1 MQSIKDLV
9 KQMTLEEK
17 ASMCSNGTTFG
28 TQAIER
34 LGIPSIILTDG
45 PNGIRLNLAMTGA
58 GGFEDVL
65 NSQPATCFPAAAAVS
80 SSWNVELARE
90 VGAAIGEEGRSMG
103 VGLLWAP
110 GVNIKRSPLCGRN
123 YEYYSEDPVQ
133 GGDMAAAF
141 VQGLQ
146 SSGLGAVVKHY
157 ACNNSET
164 ERLIVDAEVDE
175 RTLREIYL
183 AIFERIVKQA
193 QPWAIMCSYNKVN
206 GVHATENEYLI
217 RDILRGEWGFDG
229 LVMSDAGA
237 VEDRVLSAKA
247 GLDLEI
253 PGPSLYNNQR
263 IIQAVK
269 SEFLTEAAL
278 DEMIERILQVVF
290 KAAAVPAREYNKDQ
304 HHAIAKKAAAE
315 SIVLLKNEN
324 GLLPLDPRKISRLA
338 VIGRTAK
345 YPRFQGFGS
354 SYVKATKLDNA
365 HDELIKEL
373 GQEKI
378 FYADGYDEVDF
389 TNKKMIQEAVQCAIA
404 AEVAVLFVSMPER
417 GDMEGFDRKNLDLPD
432 SHVRLIKEVAAVQ
445 PNTIIMLHNGSV
457 IDMGSWI
464 NKVPAVIECL
474 LSGQAGAA
482 AEVDILLGKIN
493 PSGKL
498 CETFPRE
505 LAHNPSYLYFPC
517 EDHKAVYGEGIYVG
531 YRYYDKKKIMPLFP
545 FGYGLS
551 YTTFDYSNLVLN
563 KQEIK
568 DDETLV
574 VSVDVTNTGK
584 VAGQEIVQ
592 LYVHDVESSYFR
604 PVKELKGFQKVSLK
618 PGETRIVS
626 MELGYRDFAYYHPAY
641 KAWVAEEGEFEILV
655 GRSSADICMKGKLT
669 FISSQYYKKNLTKDS
684 LLADWLKDE
693 DGRRIITEMLGSGRL
708 SFPIPMDNP
717 MFAFLSNNV
726 PFKKAVLGMSANEE
740 SMKTLNEIIELW
752 EAAQTSR
759 MAGQG

>member
-1 MQSIKDLV
+1 
-9 KQMTLEEK
+9 
-17 ASMCSNGTTFG
+17 
-28 TQAIER
+28 
-34 LGIPSIILTDG
+34 
-45 PNGIRLNLAMTGA
+45 
-58 GGFEDVL
+58 
-65 NSQPATCFPAAAAVS
+65 
-80 SSWNVELARE
+80 
-90 VGAAIGEEGRSMG
+90 
-103 VGLLWAP
+103 
-110 GVNIKRSPLCGRN
+110 
-123 YEYYSEDPVQ
+123 
-133 GGDMAAAF
+133 
-141 VQGLQ
+141 
-146 SSGLGAVVKHY
+146 
-157 ACNNSET
+157 
-164 ERLIVDAEVDE
+164 
-175 RTLREIYL
+175 
-183 AIFERIVKQA
+183 
-193 QPWAIMCSYNKVN
+193 
-206 GVHATENEYLI
+206 
-217 RDILRGEWGFDG
+217 
-229 LVMSDAGA
+229 
-237 VEDRVLSAKA
+237 
-247 GLDLEI
+247 
-253 PGPSLYNNQR
+253 
-263 IIQAVK
+263 
-269 SEFLTEAAL
+269 
-278 DEMIERILQVVF
+278 
-290 KAAAVPAREYNKDQ
+290 
-304 HHAIAKKAAAE
+304 
-315 SIVLLKNEN
+315 
-324 GLLPLDPRKISRLA
+324 
-338 VIGRTAK
+338 
-345 YPRFQGFGS
+345 
-354 SYVKATKLDNA
+354 
-365 HDELIKEL
+365 
-373 GQEKI
+373 
-378 FYADGYDEVDF
+378 
-389 TNKKMIQEAVQCAIA
+389 MIQEAVQCAIA

-604 PVKELKGFQKVSLK
+604 PVKELKGFKKVTLE
-618 PGETRIVS
+618 PGETRTVS
-626 MELGYRDFAYYHPAY
+626 MELGYRDFAYYHLAY

-655 GRSSADICMKGKLT
+655 GRSSADICMRGKLS

-684 LLADWLKDE
+684 LLSDWLKDE
-693 DGRRIITEMLGSGRL
+693 DGRKIITEMLGSGRL

-717 MFAFLSNNV
+717 MFEFLSNNV

-740 SMKTLNEIIELW
+740 SMKTLTKIIELW
-752 EAAQTSR
+752 ESAQTSR
-759 MAGQG
+759 MVGQG

>member
-1 MQSIKDLV
+1 MQNYKELV

-28 TQAIER
+28 TKAIER

-45 PNGIRLNLAMTGA
+45 PNGIRLNLAMTGE
-58 GGFEDVL
+58 GGEEEVL

-80 SSWNVELARE
+80 SSWNVDVARE

-103 VGLLWAP
+103 VSLLWAP

-123 YEYYSEDPVQ
+123 FEYYSEDPYQ

-146 SSGLGAVVKHY
+146 ISGVGAVVKHF

-164 ERLIVDAEVDE
+164 ERLIINSDVDE

-206 GVHATENEYLI
+206 GVHATENETLI
-217 RDILRGEWGFDG
+217 KDILRGEWGFNG

-237 VEDRVLSAKA
+237 VDDRVISAKA

-253 PGPSLYNNQR
+253 PGPSTYNNQQ
-263 IIQAVK
+263 ILQAVK
-269 SEFLTEAAL
+269 SGILAEAAL
-278 DEMIERILQVVF
+278 DKMIERILRVVF
-290 KAAAVPAREYNKDQ
+290 KATAVPARNYDKDQ

-373 GQEKI
+373 GQEKVL
-378 FYADGYDEVDF
+378 YADGYDEVDF
-389 TNKKMIQEAVQCAIA
+389 TNKKMIQEAVQCATA
-404 AEVAVLFVSMPER
+404 AEAAVLFVGMPER
-417 GDMEGFDRKNLDLPD
+417 GDMEGFDRTNLDIPD
-432 SHVRLIKEVAAVQ
+432 GHVRLIREIAAVQ

-457 IDMGSWI
+457 IEMGSWI
-464 NKVPAVIECL
+464 DKVPAVIECW

-482 AEVDILLGKIN
+482 AEVDTLLGKNN

-517 EDHKAVYGEGIYVG
+517 EDHKARYGEGIYVG
-531 YRYYDKKKIMPLFP
+531 YRYYDKKKITPLFP
-545 FGYGLS
+545 FGFGLS
-551 YTTFDYSNLVLN
+551 YTAFDYSNLVLS
-563 KQEIK
+563 KKEIK

-574 VSVDVTNTGK
+574 VSVDVTNAGK
-584 VAGQEIVQ
+584 VAGQEVVQ
-592 LYVHDVESSYFR
+592 LYVHDVESSFFR
-604 PVKELKGFQKVSLK
+604 PIKELKGFKKLTLK
-618 PGETRIVS
+618 PGETRTVS
-626 MELGYRDFAYYHPAY
+626 MELGYRDFAFYHPSY
-641 KAWVAEEGEFEILV
+641 KAWIAEEGEFEILI
-655 GRSSADICMKGKLT
+655 GSSSADIRLKEKLAM
-669 FISSQYYKKNLTKDS
+669 ISRKYYRKDLSKDS
-684 LLADWLKDE
+684 LLADWMNDE
-693 DGRRIITEMLGSGRL
+693 DGRRIISGMLESGRIH
-708 SFPIPMDNP
+708 FMIPMDNP
-717 MFAFLSNNV
+717 MFSFFCNNV
-726 PFKKAVLGMSANEE
+726 PLKKAVLGLSVNEE
-740 SMKTLNEIIELW
+740 SMKTLNDIIELW

-759 MAGQG
+759 MAGRA